1 MILDPVFIGNQVRN
15 VRIAANQSQ
24 EEFAEQINTT
34 ARTVSNIEN
43 GTVIPSLQT
52 VVDIAE
58 SFNCTIESI
67 VRKE

>member
-15 VRIAANQSQ
+15 VRMAANQSQ
-24 EEFAEQINTT
+24 EEFAEKINTT

-43 GTVIPSLQT
+43 GTVVPTLQT